1 VVGPPLVAESAATHI
16 FPDAE
21 HLVDYWPIGIQW
33 VLSAI
38 MSSLFLAAFLVVFP
52 SSAIFVTPA
61 ANILK

>member
-1 VVGPPLVAESAATHI
+1 VAGPSLVAESAAMHV

-21 HLVDYWPIGIQW
+21 HPVDYWSVGVQW

-38 MSSLFLAAFLVVFP
+38 ILLLFLAAFLVVFP